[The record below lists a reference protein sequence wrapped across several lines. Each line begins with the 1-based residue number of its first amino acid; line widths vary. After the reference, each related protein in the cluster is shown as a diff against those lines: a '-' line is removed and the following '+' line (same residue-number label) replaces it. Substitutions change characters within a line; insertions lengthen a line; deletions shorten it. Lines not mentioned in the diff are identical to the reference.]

1 MSYLTAE
8 KRQEILDWIN
18 SHNAFLGPLPVVVDK
33 NKKVEKGDKENA
45 ASKYSKPSSLDQ
57 LIPDDSLSCRKA
69 KEKKTSQ

>member
-18 SHNAFLGPLPVVVDK
+18 SHNAFLRPQPVVVDK
-33 NKKVEKGDKENA
+33 NKKVQEENA